1 MIGRR
6 TIAGVFGAALA
17 AAVVVAAP
25 TAASASTAAAG
36 TTAAG
41 MTAVSA
47 STSQPAGP
55 ASVTAVAVTPAVS
68 AYEWNTA
75 ASWSAPS
82 LPDTD
87 CITMTGAKACF
98 EPHGDYLWVEDT
110 KADGHSATA
119 TWNNYIYTGSSWQL
133 WRQGSCVNKL
143 GTGKW
148 GLCNKEFDEYSD
160 DGSYIDLY
168 ACVYDAGDGSWHGCS
183 SFREISNS
191 E

>member
-6 TIAGVFGAALA
+6 TIAGLFAAALA
-17 AAVVVAAP
+17 AAVVAAAP
-25 TAASASTAAAG
+25 TGASASTAA
-36 TTAAG
+36 
-41 MTAVSA
+41 
-47 STSQPAGP
+47 AGP
-55 ASVTAVAVTPAVS
+55 ASVTAVALAPAVS

-82 LPDTD
+82 LPDSD

-119 TWNNYIYTGSSWQL
+119 TWNNYIYTGSSWEL

-143 GTGKW
+143 GAGTW
-148 GLCNKEFDEYSD
+148 GLCNKDFDEYSE

-168 ACVYDAGDGSWHGCS
+168 ACVYDSGDGTWHGCS
-183 SFREISNS
+183 SFREITNS
-191 E
+191 A